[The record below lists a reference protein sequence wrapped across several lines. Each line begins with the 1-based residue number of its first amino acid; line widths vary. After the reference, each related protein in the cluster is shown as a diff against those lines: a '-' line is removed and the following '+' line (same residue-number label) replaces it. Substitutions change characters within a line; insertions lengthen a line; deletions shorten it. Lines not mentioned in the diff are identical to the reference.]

1 MTRERLARTGAAL
14 LAIALWAQA
23 GEGPEDGAAG
33 AALSRARAEE
43 AGLRG
48 LKGDE
53 RKQGWLKVAA
63 AYQGVLDRYPAAK
76 KEASEA
82 ALRLGRIYA
91 KIKDNDMAVKCL
103 TRVEEFSSETRN
115 CALARMEI
123 GHLYRRAR
131 QYDLAVAQYLKVVE
145 RFASEA
151 DLCADA
157 LEWVGKCRE
166 KKKDLDGAR
175 EAWRK
180 MIEFAAEDPV
190 NAVQAFD
197 LIACSHAREKQTARA
212 EEVLKECQARFARS
226 PAGGKEGERI
236 RKALERMRCL
246 KLLDRHEVTAADGED
261 HEGSGGDEEDRDR

>member
-23 GEGPEDGAAG
+23 GEGPEDGAAV
-33 AALSRARAEE
+33 AALTRARAEE
-43 AGLRG
+43 AALRG

-63 AYQGVLDRYPAAK
+63 AYQGVLDRFPTAK

-82 ALRLGRIYA
+82 GLRLGRIYA
-91 KIKDNDMAVKCL
+91 KIKDNDMALKCL
-103 TRVEEFSSETRN
+103 NRVEEFPGETRN

-131 QYDLAVAQYLKVVE
+131 QYDLAVGQYLKVAE
-145 RFASEA
+145 KFASEA

-166 KKKDLDGAR
+166 KKKDFDGAR

-180 MIEFAAEDPV
+180 MIEFSAEDPLNV
-190 NAVQAFD
+190 VQAFD
-197 LIACSHAREKQTARA
+197 LIACAHAKEKQTARA
-212 EEVLKECQARFARS
+212 EEVLRECQTRFARS

-246 KLLDRHEVTAADGED
+246 KLLDHHEVPSTEGE
-261 HEGSGGDEEDRDR
+261 EGSGGDEEDRDR